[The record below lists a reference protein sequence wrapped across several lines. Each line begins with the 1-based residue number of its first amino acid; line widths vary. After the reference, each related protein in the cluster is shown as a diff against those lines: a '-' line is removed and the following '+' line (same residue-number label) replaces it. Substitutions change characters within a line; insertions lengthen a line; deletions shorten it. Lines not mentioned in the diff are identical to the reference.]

1 MMIIDPLRAWWNTI
15 YKHMS
20 GKERGF
26 LLFFGAILFVAVLL
40 GITGYVQRH
49 SSFIP
54 QEGGTYTEAEVGQPQ
69 YINPILASSSDV
81 DSDISRL
88 VYSSLFR
95 LDSKLNLQNDL
106 AESYEL
112 SKDNKTYTVHIKHNV
127 QWSDGKP
134 LTADDVVFTIQS
146 IQSSQY
152 ASPLASSFQGV
163 QVQKIDDYTVS
174 FTLQQTTYAPFLSN
188 LTVGILPKHVWE
200 NIPPKSMGL
209 AEQELK
215 PVGSGPYK
223 FQELTT
229 KKKTGEVTSI
239 KLSRNTSYYG
249 DQPFITTI
257 VFSFFTTHEDAI
269 AALTS
274 GKVNGI
280 GYLPVSF
287 LTTIQHHPALQIHKL
302 LLPQYFAL
310 FFNAS
315 KNNALGDAG
324 VRAALALATDRTAII
339 QDALQ
344 GEAEFMGTPIPS
356 GTFDFSDIKNPVFDI
371 QKAQQNLD
379 DAGWKLNPQ
388 DGTRSKDGKQL
399 HVTITTTDWPEYIK
413 TAQIIQQEWKQAGIQ
428 VDIKSVGTATIQQTI
443 VAPRDYEILLYGENL
458 AADPDPYSFWH
469 SSQVKSPGLN
479 LSLLED
485 KDTDAYLEQARKA
498 TDPSQRQQALHSFI
512 ERFLDI
518 NPAIILY
525 RPYYLFVEKS
535 NVQGIG
541 IENGALPSDRFND
554 IEHWYVQTKRVW
566 NTK

>member
-1 MMIIDPLRAWWNTI
+1 
-15 YKHMS
+15 MS
-20 GKERGF
+20 SKERGLF
-26 LLFFGAILFVAVLL
+26 LFFGTILFIAILL
-40 GITGYVQRH
+40 GITGYIQRH
-49 SSFIP
+49 SSFVP
-54 QEGGTYTEAEVGQPQ
+54 QEGGTYTEAVVGQPR
-69 YINPILASSSDV
+69 YINPILASSSDI

-88 VYSSLFR
+88 VYSSLFT

-112 SKDNKTYTVHIKHNV
+112 SQDKKTYTVHIKHNV
-127 QWSDGKP
+127 VWSDGKP
-134 LTADDVVFTIQS
+134 LTADDVLFTIKS

-188 LTVGILPKHVWE
+188 LTVGIAPKHVWE
-200 NIPPKSMGL
+200 NIAPKNMGL
-209 AEQELK
+209 ADQELK

-223 FQELTT
+223 FQELVT
-229 KKKTGEVTSI
+229 KKKTGEATSI
-239 KLSRNTSYYG
+239 KLVRNNSYYG
-249 DQPFITTI
+249 DRPFISTI
-257 VFSFFTTHEDAI
+257 QFTFFNSHEDAV

-280 GYLPVSF
+280 GYLPVSL
-287 LTTIQHHPALQIHKL
+287 LTTIQHHPTLQIHKL

-315 KNNALGDAG
+315 KNAALGDAG

-344 GEAEFMGTPIPS
+344 GQAEFMGTPIPS
-356 GTFDFSDIKNPVFDI
+356 GMFDFSDIKNPVFDI

-379 DAGWKLNPQ
+379 DAGWKLNTQ

-399 HVTITTTDWPEYIK
+399 HVTITTTDWPEYVK
-413 TAQIIQQEWKQAGIQ
+413 TAQIIQQQWKQIGVQ
-428 VDIKSVGTATIQQTI
+428 VDITNVGTNTIQQT
-443 VAPRDYEILLYGENL
+443 VVGPRDYEILLYGENL

-479 LSLLED
+479 LSLLSD
-485 KDTDAYLEQARKA
+485 KQTDQFLEQARKA
-498 TDPSQRQQALHSFI
+498 TDTNQRQDALHGFT

-535 NVQGIG
+535 NVQGMG
-541 IENGALPSDRFND
+541 IDHGALPSDRFND
-554 IEHWYVQTKRVW
+554 IEHWYVQTTRVW
-566 NTK
+566 KK

>member
-1 MMIIDPLRAWWNTI
+1 MMIIDRARMWWNTI
-15 YKHMS
+15 YSHMS

-26 LLFFGAILFVAVLL
+26 LLFFGSVLFVAVLL
-40 GITGYVQRH
+40 GITGYIQHH
-49 SSFIP
+49 STYLP
-54 QEGGTYTEAEVGQPQ
+54 KEGGTYTEGVVGQPR
-69 YINPILASSSDV
+69 YINPILASSSDA
-81 DSDISRL
+81 DSDIARL
-88 VYSSLFR
+88 VYSSLFK
-95 LDSKLNLQNDL
+95 LDSNLTLQNDL

-112 SKDNKTYTVHIKHNV
+112 SKDNKTYTVRIKRNV
-127 QWSDGKP
+127 LWSDGKP

-163 QVQKIDDYTVS
+163 QVQKVDDYTVS
-174 FTLQQTTYAPFLSN
+174 FNLQQTTYAPFLSN
-188 LTVGILPKHVWE
+188 LTVGIAPKHVWE
-200 NIPPKSMGL
+200 NIPPKSVGL

-223 FQELTT
+223 FQELVT
-229 KKKTGEVTSI
+229 KKKTGETTSI
-239 KLSRNTSYYG
+239 TLTRNTSYYG
-249 DQPFITTI
+249 KRPFINTVI
-257 VFSFFTTHEDAI
+257 FAFFNTHDEAV

-274 GKVNGI
+274 GKINGI
-280 GYLPVSF
+280 GYLPVSL
-287 LTTIQHHPALQIHKL
+287 LTTIQHRPTLQIHKL

-315 KNNALGDAG
+315 KNPALGDAG
-324 VRAALALATDRTAII
+324 VRAALAIATDRTAII

-413 TAQIIQQEWKQAGIQ
+413 TAELIQRQWKQAGVQ
-428 VDIKSVGTATIQQTI
+428 VDITNASTGTIQQTV

-469 SSQVKSPGLN
+469 STQIKSPGLN
-479 LSLLED
+479 LSLLQD
-485 KDTDAYLEQARKA
+485 KDTDTYLDQARKA
-498 TDPSQRQQALHSFI
+498 TDTSQRREALHAFVQ
-512 ERFLDI
+512 RFLDI

-525 RPYYLFVEKS
+525 RPHYLFVAKN

-541 IENGALPSDRFND
+541 VENGALPSDRFND
-554 IEHWYVQTKRVW
+554 IEHWYVETKRVW
-566 NTK
+566 NK